1 MPFPVN
7 VPDVDGVP
15 AVTFAARAGG
25 DIILAAADAAGIG
38 PLFGAGAGG
47 APQWG
52 LFRQGRSVVTA
63 DSVLAFDH
71 KADWAVSDHPL
82 EKGSFESFNK
92 VAIPFDC
99 RLIFSAGGSEAKRT
113 ALLNSLRRIAG
124 DLLLYDAVTPETVY
138 RDVNIVHLD
147 YRRTAQNGAT
157 LLLVAVWCQEIRQT
171 SPSTGGSGSS
181 TAAPSGAGQEN
192 GGTVQPSSVDGTGD
206 SGSAGAGS
214 GDGGGSGGG
223 SASGSGGN
231 GGTVSDQSFGNSG
244 FSPGSSFD
252 PNNPD
257 STTGVPAG
265 SFIKDPIPDTVIPDG
280 PGGGGNVAEGEI
292 ALEPI
297 DVPAGQ

>member
-1 MPFPVN
+1 M
-7 VPDVDGVP
+7 
-15 AVTFAARAGG
+15 TFAPQSGG

-38 PLFGAGAGG
+38 PLFGVGVGG

-52 LFRQGRSVVTA
+52 LYRQGRPAVTAESVV
-63 DSVLAFDH
+63 AFDH

-92 VAIPFDC
+92 VAIPFDV
-99 RLIFSAGGSEAKRT
+99 RLIFTAGGTEARRAT
-113 ALLNSLRRIAG
+113 LLNSLRAIAG
-124 DLLLYDAVTPETVY
+124 DLNLYDAVTPETVY

-147 YRRTAQNGAT
+147 YRRTAQAGAG
-157 LLLVAVWCQEIRQT
+157 LLIVAVWCQEIRQT

-192 GGTVQPSSVDGTGD
+192 GGTVQPSSVDETG
-206 SGSAGAGS
+206 GA
-214 GDGGGSGGG
+214 
-223 SASGSGGN
+223 
-231 GGTVSDQSFGNSG
+231 GGTVSDQSFSNPG
-244 FSPGSSFD
+244 FSPGGSFD
-252 PNNPD
+252 PNNPG

-265 SFIKDPIPDTVIPDG
+265 SFINTPIPDTAIPDG
-280 PGGGGNVAEGEI
+280 PGGGGNVASGEI